1 MPLIDQ
7 VTQAMVAAMKSRDEA
22 RLSALRMIKAA
33 LMKQK
38 VDSPKPV
45 DEAAEMQVLKL
56 LVKQRIEAAEAFR
69 KAGRA
74 EQAEKEEAERVLIES
89 YLPAGATEQEI
100 DAAVAEAL
108 AETGAT
114 TLKQMGVA
122 MKAAQARLKGKT
134 VDGKALSDKVRS
146 RLQ

>member
-7 VTQAMVAAMKSRDEA
+7 VAQAMVAAMKSRDEA

-38 VDSPKPV
+38 VDSPKPL
-45 DEAAEMQVLKL
+45 DEAAEMQVLKS
-56 LVKQRIEAAEAFR
+56 LVKQRIDAAEAFR
-69 KAGRA
+69 KAGRV
-74 EQAEKEEAERVLIES
+74 EQAEKEEAERALIES
-89 YLPAGATEQEI
+89 YLPAAATDEEI
-100 DAAVAEAL
+100 EAAVAEAL

-114 TLKQMGVA
+114 SLKQMGVA

>member
-7 VTQAMVAAMKSRDEA
+7 VSQAMVAAMKSRDEA
-22 RLSALRMIKAA
+22 RLSALRMMKAA

-56 LVKQRIEAAEAFR
+56 LVKQRIDAAEAFR

-100 DAAVAEAL
+100 DAALAEAL

-114 TLKQMGVA
+114 SLKQMGAV

>member
-7 VTQAMVAAMKSRDEA
+7 VTQAMVAAMKSRDPA

-45 DEAAEMQVLKL
+45 DEAAEVQVLKS
-56 LVKQRIEAAEAFR
+56 LVKQRIDAAEAFR

-74 EQAEKEEAERVLIES
+74 EQAEKEEAERALIES
-89 YLPAGATEQEI
+89 YLPAGATEREI
-100 DAAVAEAL
+100 DAARPE
-108 AETGAT
+108 GR
-114 TLKQMGVA
+114 G
-122 MKAAQARLKGKT
+122 G
-134 VDGKALSDKVRS
+134 
-146 RLQ
+146 

>member
-7 VTQAMVAAMKSRDEA
+7 VARAMVAAMKSRDQA

-45 DEAAEMQVLKL
+45 DEAAEVQVLKL
-56 LVKQRIEAAEAFR
+56 LVKQRIDAAEAFR

-74 EQAEKEEAERVLIES
+74 EQAEKEEAERALIES

-114 TLKQMGVA
+114 SLKQMGVV
-122 MKAAQARLKGKT
+122 MKAVQAKLKGKM
-134 VDGKALSDKVRS
+134 VDGKT
-146 RLQ
+146 

>member
-7 VTQAMVAAMKSRDEA
+7 VQKDMVAAMKSRAEA

-33 LMKQK
+33 LMKLK
-38 VDSPKPV
+38 VDSPKPL
-45 DEAAEMQVLKL
+45 DEAAEMQVLKS

-69 KAGRA
+69 KAGRE
-74 EQAEKEEAERVLIES
+74 EQAQKEEAERTLIES
-89 YLPAGATEQEI
+89 YLPAAASEEEM
-100 DAAVAEAL
+100 DAAIGEAL
-108 AETGAT
+108 AETGAAS
-114 TLKQMGVA
+114 LKQMGIV
-122 MKAAQARLKGKT
+122 MKAVQARLAGKT

>member
-1 MPLIDQ
+1 
-7 VTQAMVAAMKSRDEA
+7 MVAAMKSRDEA

-38 VDSPKPV
+38 VDSPKPL
-45 DEAAEMQVLKL
+45 DEAAEMQVLKM
-56 LVKQRIEAAEAFR
+56 LVKQRIDAAEAFR
-69 KAGRA
+69 KAGRV
-74 EQAEKEEAERVLIES
+74 EQAEKEEAERALIES
-89 YLPAGATEQEI
+89 YLPAAATEQEI
-100 DAAVAEAL
+100 EAAVAEAL

-114 TLKQMGVA
+114 SLKQMGVA

-134 VDGKALSDKVRS
+134 VDDKALSDKVRA

>member
-7 VTQAMVAAMKSRDEA
+7 IAQAMVAAMKSRDEA

-38 VDSPKPV
+38 VDSPKPL
-45 DEAAEMQVLKL
+45 DEAAEMQVLKS
-56 LVKQRIEAAEAFR
+56 LVKQRLDAAEAFR
-69 KAGRA
+69 NAGRV
-74 EQAEKEEAERVLIES
+74 EQAGKEDAERALIES
-89 YLPAGATEQEI
+89 YLPAAATEQEVE
-100 DAAVAEAL
+100 AAVAEAL
-108 AETGAT
+108 AETGVT
-114 TLKQMGVA
+114 SLKQMGVA
-122 MKAAQARLKGKT
+122 MKAAQAKLKGQT

>member
-7 VTQAMVAAMKSRDEA
+7 VQKDMVAAMKSRAEA

-33 LMKQK
+33 LMKLK
-38 VDSPKPV
+38 VDSPKPL
-45 DEAAEMQVLKL
+45 DEAAEMQVLKS

-69 KAGRA
+69 KAGRE
-74 EQAEKEEAERVLIES
+74 EQAQKEEAERTLIES
-89 YLPAGATEQEI
+89 YLPAAASEEEM
-100 DAAVAEAL
+100 DAAIGEAL
-108 AETGAT
+108 AETGAAS
-114 TLKQMGVA
+114 LKQMGIV
-122 MKAAQARLKGKT
+122 MKAVQAKLAGKT

>member
-7 VTQAMVAAMKSRDEA
+7 VSQAMVAAMKSRDEA

-38 VDSPKPV
+38 VDSPKPL
-45 DEAAEMQVLKL
+45 DEAAEMQVLKS
-56 LVKQRIEAAEAFR
+56 LVKQRLDAAEAFR
-69 KAGRA
+69 NAGRV
-74 EQAEKEEAERVLIES
+74 EQAEMEDAERALIES
-89 YLPAGATEQEI
+89 YLPAAATEQEVE
-100 DAAVAEAL
+100 AAVAEAL
-108 AETGAT
+108 AETGVT
-114 TLKQMGVA
+114 SLKQMGVA
-122 MKAAQARLKGKT
+122 MKAAQAKLKGQT

>member
-1 MPLIDQ
+1 MALIDQ
-7 VTQAMVAAMKSRDEA
+7 VQQDMVAAMKSRDEA

-38 VDSPKPV
+38 ADLARPL
-45 DEAAEMQVLKL
+45 DEAAEQQVLKL
-56 LVKQRIEAAEAFR
+56 LVKQRTDAAEAFR
-69 KAGRA
+69 NAGRA
-74 EQAEKEEAERVLIES
+74 EQAQKEEAERVLIET
-89 YLPAGATEQEI
+89 YMPAAATDAEM
-100 DAAVAEAL
+100 DAALAEAL

-114 TLKQMGVA
+114 SLKQMGVV
-122 MKAAQARLKGKT
+122 MKATQARLKGKT

>member
-1 MPLIDQ
+1 MDQ
-7 VTQAMVAAMKSRDEA
+7 VAQAMVAAMKSRDEA

-38 VDSPKPV
+38 VDSPKPL
-45 DEAAEMQVLKL
+45 DEAAEVQVLKS
-56 LVKQRIEAAEAFR
+56 LVKQRLDAAEAFR

-74 EQAEKEEAERVLIES
+74 EQAEKEEAERALIES
-89 YLPAGATEQEI
+89 YLPAAATEPEI
-100 DAAVAEAL
+100 EAAVAEAL

-114 TLKQMGVA
+114 SLKQMGVV
-122 MKAAQARLKGKT
+122 MKAAQAKLKGKT
-134 VDGKALSDKVRS
+134 VDGKTLSDKVRS